1 MLLMFFCVVSEIKI
15 HNKMYSFLD
24 FNVHLWCPIYGGLCD
39 GFKVNEIGQAHVF
52 NYPICQ

>member
-24 FNVHLWCPIYGGLCD
+24 FNVHLWWPIYGGL
-39 GFKVNEIGQAHVF
+39 FMVAYVMASK
-52 NYPICQ
+52 